1 MSTVSNGRK
10 AAASICVA
18 MALTG
23 SAVSV
28 STVSR
33 PITASHAIVVTG
45 SMVYGP
51 TEEIKL
57 AHMLPDGGVI
67 ETTTTTPEP
76 EPEPA
81 PVAPVNP
88 KPAPPVPAP
97 EPVQPA
103 PTVEPPSAGPGGDV
117 SAQIEAVI
125 AFAQAQHGDAYV
137 WGGNGPNGWDCSGL
151 VQAAFRSVGI
161 NLPRTTWDMVNLGV
175 PVSRGQLQRGDL
187 VFMESI
193 GHMGIYVGGNMMVN
207 AASGRTMA
215 VVTSSLYAFDAGRR
229 IIY

>member
-1 MSTVSNGRK
+1 MSIPSSHKAVAGVCLVVAIASSVSFVIVPSRQVADIAQTVS
-10 AAASICVA
+10 
-18 MALTG
+18 
-23 SAVSV
+23 AVPV
-28 STVSR
+28 HG
-33 PITASHAIVVTG
+33 PIV
-45 SMVYGP
+45 MPELDY
-51 TEEIKL
+51 
-57 AHMLPDGGVI
+57 MLPDGGTTTTT
-67 ETTTTTPEP
+67 TTTTTPP
-76 EPEPA
+76 
-81 PVAPVNP
+81 PVVATASLAPVNP
-88 KPAPPVPAP
+88 KPAPVPAHK
-97 EPVQPA
+97 PVQPPA
-103 PTVEPPSAGPGGDV
+103 PTEEVAPPPPSGDV
-117 SAQIEAVI
+117 SATIEAVI

-137 WGGNGPNGWDCSGL
+137 WGGNGPDGWDCSGL

-161 NLPRTTWDMVNLGV
+161 SLPRTTWDMVNRGI